1 MFDLPLFPL
10 HTVLFPDMPIQ
21 LHIFEE
27 RYRQMMHRC
36 LQNNL
41 SFGVVLIRAGLEA
54 YQQEIEI
61 YTTGCTAHIAQV
73 EHLKDGKMNLMAQGE
88 QRFRIL
94 KTNHLQPYL
103 SAQAEIIPLEW
114 QVSLASNHNL
124 GVFRRQMSHYLKIL
138 SQVHTDD
145 ADLSQIDLPDDALL
159 LLNLGASILQIP
171 PYEKQ
176 TLLEAESG
184 VHLLE
189 KLQHIFRRE
198 TAVLKAIQRRESTPS
213 NQDIRNN

>member
-1 MFDLPLFPL
+1 MLDLPLFPL
-10 HTVLFPDMPIQ
+10 HTVLFPDMPIH

-36 LQNNL
+36 LQENL
-41 SFGVVLIRAGLEA
+41 SFGVILIRAGLEA

-73 EHLKDGKMNLMAQGE
+73 EHLKDGKMNLMARGE

-94 KTNHLQPYL
+94 KTNRLQPYL
-103 SAQAEIIPLEW
+103 SAQAEVIPLEW
-114 QVSLASNHNL
+114 QASLAANHNL
-124 GVFRRQMSHYLKIL
+124 GVFRRQLVHYLKIL
-138 SQVHTDD
+138 SQVHEDD
-145 ADLSQIDLPDDALL
+145 TDLSQIELPDDALL

-176 TLLEAESG
+176 TLLEAENG
-184 VHLLE
+184 VQLLE

-198 TAVLKAIQRRESTPS
+198 TAVLKAIQRRGNTPS
-213 NQDIRNN
+213 NHDIRNN